1 MLQPFAGIA
10 RLLAVKKSMDQ
21 RLLIIKDGIRS
32 GSPVTDALRT
42 RGFAVTTASDFE
54 LAVDPALAD
63 SFDLILID
71 HSETRVNATEIC
83 AGLRQRNAD
92 APLMVLTHCDQVQ
105 HRIAMFKAGA
115 DDYLVKP
122 VNLDELQVRIQALLN
137 RSSRRKKQDLS
148 SYEFGGMRVDL
159 QRAELLR
166 NGATIELSEREV
178 RLLRFLIE
186 NRGRTVSRT
195 ALLQHVWEYRQ
206 ATLTRTVDVHI
217 LRLRNKIEDDPKA
230 PRFIV
235 TVHGLGYRFDG

>member
-1 MLQPFAGIA
+1 
-10 RLLAVKKSMDQ
+10 MDQ
-21 RLLIIKDGIRS
+21 RLLIIKDGIHS
-32 GSPVTDALRT
+32 GSQLTDALRT
-42 RGFAVTTASDFE
+42 RGFTVTTASNFE
-54 LAVDPALAD
+54 LAVDPGLAD

-71 HSETRVNATEIC
+71 HSETKVNATEIC
-83 AGLRQRNAD
+83 ADLRQRNAD
-92 APLMVLTHCDQVQ
+92 APLMILTHRDQVQ

-137 RSSRRKKQDLS
+137 RSSRHKKQDLS
-148 SYEFGGMRVDL
+148 SYEFGGMQVDL

-166 NGATIELSEREV
+166 NGATVELSEREV

-186 NRGRTVSRT
+186 NRGKTVSRT
-195 ALLQHVWEYRQ
+195 ALLQQVWGYRQ

-217 LRLRNKIEDDPKA
+217 LRLRNKIEDDPKD